1 MIIGELINT
10 SRKSIKPLVENYD
23 AEAIL
28 AIVRSEAEAG
38 ADFIDLNCGTFVKDE
53 PERLTW
59 LTKLVAESIDT
70 PICLDSPNPAALR
83 AALPLLKGPAVI
95 NSISAETKRY
105 NDILPLALEF
115 GAKLIALCL
124 DGKAVPKTAEER
136 YTTVSYT
143 HLDVYKRQ
151 VFISICFCCRL
162 CANPSGDV
170 GD

>member
-83 AALPLLKGPAVI
+83 L
-95 NSISAETKRY
+95 S
-105 NDILPLALEF
+105 
-115 GAKLIALCL
+115 LI
-124 DGKAVPKTAEER
+124 
-136 YTTVSYT
+136 
-143 HLDVYKRQ
+143 H
-151 VFISICFCCRL
+151 I
-162 CANPSGDV
+162 
-170 GD
+170 